1 MFLLGSCLA
10 AIILGV
16 GLVIAYVCQKR
27 QKYKRV
33 PTSEREVKKDLEK
46 MNTKIKPP
54 PRPPAPPAIT
64 TERKQEQIIP
74 PRPSK
79 AVNQG
84 TDSSKPAKF
93 PESIDNPD
101 SQNKRRREPGTSRRH
116 RSRPPNL
123 TPEMG
128 KESRQA
134 SSNNSANN
142 GERSRRNDD
151 IERNSGERTRR
162 PRTSE
167 KSRRPRR
174 PPSPSQSPYENVPP
188 PTQPTAPK
196 PTVDAASC
204 SNDLSKDE

>member
-10 AIILGV
+10 AIILGF

-93 PESIDNPD
+93 PEFIDNPD

-116 RSRPPNL
+116 RGRSPNR

-188 PTQPTAPK
+188 PTRPTAPK